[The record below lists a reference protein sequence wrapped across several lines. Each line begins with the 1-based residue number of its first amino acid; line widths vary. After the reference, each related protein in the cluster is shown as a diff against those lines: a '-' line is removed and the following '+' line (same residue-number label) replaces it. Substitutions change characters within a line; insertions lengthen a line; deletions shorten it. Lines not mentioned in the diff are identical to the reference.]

1 MPSLFAKLPARC
13 RRLAREWWRNA
24 RISHISAF
32 LSDAPARLPV
42 NLRSVLTS
50 CGARVVVRRRK
61 RVARASLTCGFA
73 LVLAGC
79 GQIGYYAQSIN
90 GHFTVLHDAQPV
102 ANLLADPSIDPRLR
116 ARLVEAEQI
125 RSYAVTA
132 LDEPDNGSY
141 RSYADLK
148 RPFVVY
154 NVFAAPALS
163 LKLRES
169 CLLVVGC
176 VEYRGYYS
184 RESAQAYA
192 DELHRDGWETFV
204 AGIPAY
210 STLGYFDD
218 PLLNTFI
225 YLPRAEVARMI
236 FHELAHQIL
245 FVRGDTPF
253 NESFAVTVETV
264 GVRRWLASHPDAAVE
279 YERYDAHRRQF
290 RRLVDGYRK
299 RLEALYGGGGTD
311 AEKARQ
317 KDILFAGMRA
327 DYDALKAGW
336 GGYNGFDRWFESDLN
351 NAKIGAFSTYNQWVP
366 AFMALLAQEQDD
378 LPTFYKAVKALSKR
392 PEAERNTELAALD
405 GTPAAA
411 AARALLD
418 TPLQAKR

>member
-1 MPSLFAKLPARC
+1 MPMPLAM
-13 RRLAREWWRNA
+13 RLTWR
-24 RISHISAF
+24 
-32 LSDAPARLPV
+32 
-42 NLRSVLTS
+42 LRPIAGVIGL
-50 CGARVVVRRRK
+50 AAV
-61 RVARASLTCGFA
+61 
-73 LVLAGC
+73 LVLSGC
-79 GQIGYYAQSIN
+79 GQVGYYAQSIN
-90 GHFTVLHDAQPV
+90 GHFTMLHDAQPV
-102 ANLLADPSIDPRLR
+102 SELLADPSVDPRLR
-116 ARLVEAEQI
+116 TRLIEAEQI

-132 LDEPDNGSY
+132 LGEPDNGSY

-184 RESAQAYA
+184 RDSAEAYA
-192 DELHRDGWETFV
+192 AELHRDGWETFV

-245 FVRGDTPF
+245 FVRGDTAF

-264 GVRRWLASHPDAAVE
+264 GVRRWLAAHPDAAME

-290 RRLVDGYRK
+290 RKLVDGYRK
-299 RLEALYGGGGTD
+299 RLEALYGGSESD
-311 AEKARQ
+311 AEKAAQ
-317 KDILFAGMRA
+317 KEVLFASMRA
-327 DYDALKAGW
+327 DYEALKASW
-336 GGYNGFDRWFESDLN
+336 GGYKGFDLWFSSDLN
-351 NAKIGAFSTYNQWVP
+351 NAKIGSFATYNQWVP
-366 AFMALLAQEQDD
+366 AFMALLAQEHDD
-378 LPTFYKAVKALSKR
+378 LPKFYAAVKAMSKR
-392 PEAERNTELAALD
+392 PEAERNASLAALD
-405 GTPAAA
+405 RTSEAA

-418 TPLQAKR
+418 TPMQAVR

>member
-1 MPSLFAKLPARC
+1 MPMPLAM
-13 RRLAREWWRNA
+13 RLTWR
-24 RISHISAF
+24 
-32 LSDAPARLPV
+32 
-42 NLRSVLTS
+42 LRPIAGVIGL
-50 CGARVVVRRRK
+50 AAV
-61 RVARASLTCGFA
+61 
-73 LVLAGC
+73 LVLSGC
-79 GQIGYYAQSIN
+79 GQVGYYAQSIN
-90 GHFTVLHDAQPV
+90 GHFTMLHDAQPV
-102 ANLLADPSIDPRLR
+102 SELLADPSVDPRLR
-116 ARLVEAEQI
+116 TRLIEAEQI

-132 LDEPDNGSY
+132 LGEPDNGSY

-184 RESAQAYA
+184 RDSAEAYA
-192 DELHRDGWETFV
+192 AELHRDGWETFV

-245 FVRGDTPF
+245 FVRGDTAF

-264 GVRRWLASHPDAAVE
+264 GVRRWLAEHPDAAME

-290 RRLVDGYRK
+290 RKLVDGYRK
-299 RLEALYGGGGTD
+299 RLEALYGGSESD
-311 AEKARQ
+311 AEKAAQ
-317 KDILFAGMRA
+317 KEVLFASMRA
-327 DYDALKAGW
+327 DYEALKVSW
-336 GGYNGFDRWFESDLN
+336 GGYKGFDLWFSSDLN
-351 NAKIGAFSTYNQWVP
+351 NAKIGSFATYNQWVP
-366 AFMALLAQEQDD
+366 AFMALLAQEHDD
-378 LPTFYKAVKALSKR
+378 LPKFYAAVKAMSKR
-392 PEAERNTELAALD
+392 PEAERNASLAALD
-405 GTPAAA
+405 RTSEAA

-418 TPLQAKR
+418 TPMQAVR

>member
-1 MPSLFAKLPARC
+1 MPEPSAMLPAFSARQAAMAA
-13 RRLAREWWRNA
+13 RSRLA
-24 RISHISAF
+24 
-32 LSDAPARLPV
+32 
-42 NLRSVLTS
+42 
-50 CGARVVVRRRK
+50 
-61 RVARASLTCGFA
+61 
-73 LVLAGC
+73 LAGGLLLACLGGC
-79 GQIGYYAQSIN
+79 GQVGYYAQSIN

-102 ANLLADPSIDPRLR
+102 TDLLADPSIDPRLR
-116 ARLVEAEQI
+116 SRLVEAEQI

-132 LDEPDNGSY
+132 LGEPDNGSY

-184 RESAQAYA
+184 RESAEAYA
-192 DELHRDGWETFV
+192 AELHRDGWETFV

-245 FVRGDTPF
+245 FVRGDTTF

-264 GVRRWLASHPDAAVE
+264 GVNRWLTSHPDAAME

-290 RRLVDGYRK
+290 RMLVNGYRK
-299 RLEALYGGGGTD
+299 RLEALYDGPASD
-311 AEKARQ
+311 AEKAEK
-317 KDILFAGMRA
+317 KDALFAGMRA
-327 DYDALKAGW
+327 DYDALKASW
-336 GGYNGFDRWFESDLN
+336 GGYKGFDLWFATDLN
-351 NAKIGAFSTYNQWVP
+351 NAKIGSFATYNQWVP
-366 AFMALLAQEQDD
+366 AFMALLAQEHDD
-378 LPTFYKAVKALSKR
+378 LPAFYAAVKALSKR
-392 PEAERNTELAALD
+392 TETERNAALSSLD

-418 TPLQAKR
+418 GPAQAAR